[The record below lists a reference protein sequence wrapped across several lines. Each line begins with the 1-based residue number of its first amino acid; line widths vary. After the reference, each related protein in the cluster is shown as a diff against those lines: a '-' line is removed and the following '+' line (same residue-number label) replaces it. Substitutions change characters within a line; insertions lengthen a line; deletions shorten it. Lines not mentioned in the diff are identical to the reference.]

1 MSSEIVL
8 YIFFFGGGGLVKTL
22 YCTWIGKIMAVM

>member
-8 YIFFFGGGGLVKTL
+8 YIFFGGGGLVKTL